1 MEGDLNMALKL
12 IRRGPETIR
21 LTTSPGEGDQPTT
34 RGSEYYPLKGYG
46 WVQVTVTATS
56 CGGLTVQDRENGYER
71 ETREGGPVASITG
84 VFRAE
89 RYGPV
94 VRVLNPTEN
103 TEVIMHV
110 VPIPPPAQ

>member
-1 MEGDLNMALKL
+1 MGLNL

-21 LTTSPGEGDQPTT
+21 LTTSPGEGDQSTT
-34 RGSEYYPLKGYG
+34 RGDEYYPLRGYG

-56 CGGLTVQDRENGYER
+56 CGGLAVQDRENGYDR
-71 ETREGGPVASITG
+71 ETREGGPVASISG

-94 VRVLNPTEN
+94 VRVINPTDE

-110 VPIPPPAQ
+110 VPIPPPPA